1 MRARLH
7 SSLCSAGFA
16 RAAALGLAALL
27 SAAVVFHA
35 KDAAA
40 RAPLSRVAV
49 PPLARNAAVFGKDDR
64 VPLSAAYRGLRNQV
78 GLLYEPRTRSV
89 CTAFCVAN
97 DIVATAAH
105 CLFRID
111 GEKPLPLGKM
121 WFRLGMRNPKSQ
133 TGIAG
138 AAQGAAAQNVMAGSM
153 RLSVRPPIDASRD
166 WALVRLAHPVCT
178 AGGLKLSSQTAS
190 EMARLDPE
198 RRVYQVAFHRDFRNW
213 ELALSPCVL
222 NPPVRG
228 VDTTSLARDFSNADH
243 LVLHKCDS
251 GGASSGSPLLVSGP
265 SGFEVAGINIGTYVQ
280 SKILM
285 QNNEVVR
292 RFKPD
297 EIANTGVSAAQIA
310 PRLMLF
316 SQARIVTER
325 ARMLE
330 LQTLLEKAGFPS
342 GTKDGRFGSHL
353 KAAIESY
360 ERAQRLAV
368 TGLPS
373 ETLLRA
379 LGGSPLQAARPAV
392 AVRRAASQRKT
403 LARPVQDLF

>member
-1 MRARLH
+1 M
-7 SSLCSAGFA
+7 
-16 RAAALGLAALL
+16 AAHGLAALL
-27 SAAVVFHA
+27 VTASALH
-35 KDAAA
+35 
-40 RAPLSRVAV
+40 
-49 PPLARNAAVFGKDDR
+49 AAVFGKDER
-64 VPLSAAYRGLRNQV
+64 VPLPAAHGGLRNQI

-89 CTAFCVAN
+89 CTAFCVAR

-105 CLFRID
+105 CLFRVD
-111 GEKPLPLGKM
+111 GEKPLPLGRL
-121 WFRLGMRNPKSQ
+121 WFRLGMRNPRSQ

-138 AAQGAAAQNVMAGSM
+138 AGEGSAAQNIMAGSM

-166 WALVRLAHPVCT
+166 WALVRLARPVCT
-178 AGGLKLSSQTAS
+178 AGGLKLSSQPAS
-190 EMARLDPE
+190 EMARLDPS
-198 RRVYQVAFHRDFRNW
+198 RRVYQVAFHRDFRDW

-222 NPPVRG
+222 NPPIRG
-228 VDTTSLARDFSNADH
+228 VDKASLSRDFSSTDQ
-243 LVLHKCDS
+243 LVLHACDS

-265 SGFEVAGINIGTYVQ
+265 MGFEVAGINVGTYIQ

-310 PRLMLF
+310 PRLLLF
-316 SQARIVTER
+316 SQARIVNGRER
-325 ARMLE
+325 MIE

-342 GTKDGRFGSHL
+342 GTKDGRFGSNL
-353 KAAIESY
+353 KAAIEAY

-368 TGLPS
+368 TGLPT

-379 LGGSPLQAARPAV
+379 LGASPVVASRPA
-392 AVRRAASQRKT
+392 AAIRRAGGSRKS
-403 LARPVQDLF
+403 LARSVQDLF